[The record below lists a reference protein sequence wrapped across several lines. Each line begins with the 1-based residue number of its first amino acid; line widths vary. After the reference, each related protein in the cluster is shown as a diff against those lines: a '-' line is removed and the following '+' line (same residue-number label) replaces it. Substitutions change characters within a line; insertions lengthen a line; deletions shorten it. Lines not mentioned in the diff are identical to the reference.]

1 MGPLADQLIWRIRGY
16 QGLPDYLVHLHHSRN
31 SPSTRRGFLPHCW
44 SCEFVQKQLQS
55 FRKELA
61 PAYTKESKTAY
72 NLRPWR

>member
-1 MGPLADQLIWRIRGY
+1 MCPLADQLIWRIRGY
-16 QGLPDYLVHLHHSRN
+16 QGLPDYRITLCIWSSTDHWHHFRN

-61 PAYTKESKTAY
+61 PA
-72 NLRPWR
+72 